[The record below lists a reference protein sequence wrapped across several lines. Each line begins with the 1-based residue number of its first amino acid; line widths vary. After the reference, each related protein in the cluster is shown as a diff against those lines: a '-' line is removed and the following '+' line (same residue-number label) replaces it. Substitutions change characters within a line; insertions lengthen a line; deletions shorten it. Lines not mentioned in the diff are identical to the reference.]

1 VSEGLALLQVRSLV
15 KRFGGVVATDRVDL
29 DVNVGELHAVIGP
42 NGAGKTTLISLLSG
56 ELQPDSGSILFDGQE
71 MVGLG
76 VPRRA
81 LRGVGRSYQISQV
94 FRDMTALQNV
104 MLACQAISGHSF
116 SFFRRAA
123 GDSALINP
131 AREVL
136 ELVGLGDRRTK
147 RVSELAHGEHR
158 QLELAMALAIKPRL
172 LLLDEPMAGMSQ
184 TESAEMISL
193 LKKIRSNYAVIL
205 VEHDMDAVFSLADRV
220 SVLVYGQ
227 VIASGNPDA
236 IRNDPGVK
244 AAYLGDELMESA

>member
-1 VSEGLALLQVRSLV
+1 VSEALTLLKVRGLV
-15 KRFGGVVATDRVDL
+15 KRFGGVIATDRVDL
-29 DVNVGELHAVIGP
+29 QVNVGEVHAVIGP

-56 ELQPDSGSILFDGQE
+56 ELQPDSGSILFDGRE

-76 VPRRA
+76 VARRA
-81 LRGVGRSYQISQV
+81 LQGFGRSYQISQV

-116 SFFRRAA
+116 AFFKGAP
-123 GDSALINP
+123 DDPALIKP
-131 AREVL
+131 AREAL
-136 ELVGLGDRRTK
+136 ELVGLGDRREM
-147 RVSELAHGEHR
+147 RVSELSHGEHR

-227 VIASGNPDA
+227 VIASGRPEA